1 MLQYKY
7 NKNESLA
14 SERLFIIYGLYH
26 MYFCVPSV
34 DMHFTDKITYT
45 MIMKHGSQ
53 SLYLIL
59 YLIEKPSNTF
69 ENRADPDQAALV
81 RTA

>member
-1 MLQYKY
+1 
-7 NKNESLA
+7 
-14 SERLFIIYGLYH
+14 
-26 MYFCVPSV
+26 MYFGVPNV
-34 DMHFTDKITYT
+34 DMHFTDKTTYT

-59 YLIEKPSNTF
+59 YLIEKPPNTF
-69 ENRADPDQAALV
+69 ENRADPDQADLV